1 LDPKTEFVEA
11 SFSWSPLI
19 VLLFDI
25 EAQSDFAEATQLMKG
40 VACHSSKKYELFY
53 QLIQQSVKWQ

>member
-1 LDPKTEFVEA
+1 LSSSVEIDLLA
-11 SFSWSPLI
+11 AQ
-19 VLLFDI
+19 LFDI
-25 EAQSDFAEATQLMKG
+25 EAQSQLMKG